1 MLIIVIIAFRA
12 KILKKISN
20 IPSDTNSLPEFSRTC
35 IFLIFA
41 EYNKKASCD
50 ESKIQKERKISG
62 SFRLFQTADKV

>member
-1 MLIIVIIAFRA
+1 MPIIVIIAFRA

-35 IFLIFA
+35 IFSIFA
-41 EYNKKASCD
+41 EYNKQGSCD

-62 SFRLFQTADKV
+62 TSFRLLQS